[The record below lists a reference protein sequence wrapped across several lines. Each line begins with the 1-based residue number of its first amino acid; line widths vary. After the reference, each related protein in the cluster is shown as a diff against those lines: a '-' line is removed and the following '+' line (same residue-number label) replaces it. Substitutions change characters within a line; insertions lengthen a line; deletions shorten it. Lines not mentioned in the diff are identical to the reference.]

1 MHLLDFFTGGERSWI
16 EYVHVLLLLAMIL
29 YSVRKLVA
37 DHSNL
42 NETFL
47 INAAVAGLLF
57 LVLGRELSYGKY
69 HGIDDRS
76 VRSILRILSFIAVFG
91 FLTWSAIFAK
101 LRIKSAVTAAIRR
114 IRGEWF
120 LIATTVILLV
130 VSQVV
135 DKDIFYVIRPAELAQ
150 FAEESLETLA
160 YILLIWILVRLN
172 ANHSNR

>member
-1 MHLLDFFTGGERSWI
+1 MQLLDFFTGGERSWI
-16 EYVHVLLLLAMIL
+16 EYVHALLLLAMIL

-37 DHSNL
+37 DYFNL

-76 VRSILRILSFIAVFG
+76 VRSILRVLSFIAVFG
-91 FLTWSAIFAK
+91 FLTWSAVFAK
-101 LRIKSAVTAAIRR
+101 LRIKSAATAAIRR

-120 LIATTVILLV
+120 LIATTAVLLV
-130 VSQVV
+130 VSQIV
-135 DKDIFYVIRPAELAQ
+135 DKDIFYVIRPPEIAQ
-150 FAEESLETLA
+150 LAEESLETLA